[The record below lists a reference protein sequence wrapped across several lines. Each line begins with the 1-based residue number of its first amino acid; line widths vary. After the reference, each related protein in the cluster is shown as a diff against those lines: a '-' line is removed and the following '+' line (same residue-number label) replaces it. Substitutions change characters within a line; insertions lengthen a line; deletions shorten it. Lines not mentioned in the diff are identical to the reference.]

1 MGASVG
7 IGALIMGVTLLSVFA
22 IATTVISNQ
31 AEVAL
36 EVTDP
41 DVVDKP
47 ELSLSNL
54 VNPGT
59 VTNILSNPGTDYFPG
74 ALVFSDVC
82 DVIPTGSFTVTNE
95 VFKFSTFDEVA
106 DGVDP
111 IGNYNDSGWGGTHP
125 TEGDYIAFNDLTA
138 EAPGS
143 EELWIVW
150 YSVNPSLNPDP
161 GFGTSTDIAP
171 TPVGSDPTRTIE
183 VNINEGDDAQQ
194 IRDNTL
200 SQLQLNS
207 PPIQITWTSFV
218 TDQVTGD
225 YQNSGPVSSWVSG
238 NSPLALESLDQGGVI
253 DSVSLDPPNNG
264 GSGCSSQ
271 PEVDPCASCGGDG
284 TDGFLA
290 VMEWDYAFDITNDGG
305 TPVKLSEIF
314 STING
319 GATEVLS
326 STPAFTVEYLFP
338 GETINV
344 VKDANSPDSLTRV
357 AISSHGMNIAVET

>member
-36 EVTDP
+36 EISDP
-41 DVVDKP
+41 DVIDKP

-59 VTNILSNPGTDYFPG
+59 VTNVAVTQGTDYFPG

-82 DVIPTGSFTVTNE
+82 DVVPTGSFTVTTE
-95 VFKFSTFDEVA
+95 DFRFRTFDEVA
-106 DGVDP
+106 DGLDP
-111 IGNYNDSGWGGTHP
+111 IGNYNDTGWIGVHP
-125 TEGDYIAFNDLTA
+125 TEGDYFQFNDLIA

-143 EELWIVW
+143 EERWTVW

-161 GFGTSTDIAP
+161 GFGVSTDEAP
-171 TPVGSDPTRTIE
+171 TPAGSDPSRMIE
-183 VNINEGDDAQQ
+183 VNIDEGDNAEQV
-194 IRDNTL
+194 RDKTINA
-200 SQLQLNS
+200 LQS
-207 PPIQITWTSFV
+207 IPAIQITWTTFA
-218 TDQVTGD
+218 TDQVNGVFD
-225 YQNSGPVSSWVSG
+225 NSGPVSSWVGG
-238 NSPLALESLDQGGVI
+238 NSPLVLEATTPGGVI
-253 DSVSLDPPNNG
+253 DIASLGLPNNG
-264 GSGCSSQ
+264 GSGCSTQ
-271 PEVDPCASCGGDG
+271 PDVDACDSCGGAGDE
-284 TDGFLA
+284 DFLA
-290 VMEWDYAFDITNDGG
+290 VMEWDYAFDVTNDGG

-319 GATEVLS
+319 GGTEVLS

-338 GETINV
+338 GETITV
-344 VKDANSPDSLTRV
+344 VKDANSSDSLTRV
-357 AISSHGMNIAVET
+357 AISSHGMNIAAET

>member
-1 MGASVG
+1 MGSSVG
-7 IGALIMGVTLLSVFA
+7 IGALIMGVTLLSIFA
-22 IATTVISNQ
+22 IATTVLSNQ

-59 VTNILSNPGTDYFPG
+59 VSNVVFSGGADYFPG

-95 VFKFSTFDEVA
+95 DFSFRTFDEVA

-111 IGNYNDSGWGGTHP
+111 IGNYNDSEWSGTHP
-125 TEGDYIAFNDLTA
+125 TEGDYFGFNDLTA

-150 YSVNPSLNPDP
+150 YSVNPSIAL
-161 GFGTSTDIAP
+161 GFGASTDIAP
-171 TPVGSDPTRTIE
+171 TPGGSDPARTIE
-183 VNINEGDDAQQ
+183 VNINEGDDAEQ
-194 IRDNTL
+194 IRDKTL
-200 SQLQLNS
+200 AELELNS
-207 PPIQITWTSFV
+207 PPIQITWDTFS
-218 TDQVTGD
+218 TDQISGD
-225 YQNSGPVSSWVSG
+225 YDNSGPVVSWIAG
-238 NSPLALESLDQGGVI
+238 NSPLMLEVVNAGGVI
-253 DSVSLDPPNNG
+253 DGVSLGPPNNG
-264 GSGCSSQ
+264 GSDCLSQ
-271 PEVDPCASCGGDG
+271 PDVDPCASCGGNG
-284 TDGFLA
+284 ADGFLA

-305 TPVKLSEIF
+305 TSVKLSEIF

-319 GATEVLS
+319 GGTEVLS
-326 STPAFTVEYLFP
+326 STPAFTVGYLFP
-338 GETINV
+338 GETITV
-344 VKDANSPDSLTRV
+344 VKDANSQDSLTRV
-357 AISSHGMNIAVET
+357 AISSHGMNVAAET

>member
-36 EVTDP
+36 EITDP

-59 VTNILSNPGTDYFPG
+59 VTEVQFSVGGQNYFPG

-95 VFKFSTFDEVA
+95 DFSFRTFDEVA

-111 IGNYNDSGWGGTHP
+111 IGNYNDSEWSGTHP
-125 TEGDYIAFNDLTA
+125 TEGDYFEFNDLTA

-150 YSVNPSLNPDP
+150 YSVNPSIAS
-161 GFGTSTDIAP
+161 GFGTSTDVAP
-171 TPVGSDPTRTIE
+171 TPDGSDPGRIIE
-183 VNINEGDDAQQ
+183 VNINEGDDAEQ
-194 IRDNTL
+194 IRDKTL
-200 SQLQLNS
+200 AQLQLNT
-207 PPIQITWTSFV
+207 PPIHITWNTFA
-218 TDQVTGD
+218 TDQINGD
-225 YQNSGPVSSWVSG
+225 YDNSGPVFSWPGG
-238 NSPLALESLDQGGVI
+238 NSPLTLEVLNQGGVI
-253 DSVSLDPPNNG
+253 DGTSLDPPNNG
-264 GSGCSSQ
+264 GSNCLSQ
-271 PEVDPCASCGGDG
+271 PDVDACASCGGNG
-284 TDGFLA
+284 LDGFLA
-290 VMEWDYAFDITNDGG
+290 VMEWDYAFDVTNDGG
-305 TPVKLSEIF
+305 TSVKLSEIF

-319 GATEVLS
+319 GGTEVLS

-338 GETINV
+338 GETITV
-344 VKDANSPDSLTRV
+344 VKDANSSDSLARV
-357 AISSHGMNIAVET
+357 AISSHGMNIAAET